1 MHHPSTQPPTAIP
14 VTDALSQLLR
24 RILPASP
31 EAEPAAARL
40 SIIGAGVDLPVALIG
55 LGKSLLQVTRGA
67 ATEPPFLTAER
78 VVLRIVL
85 DEEGLR
91 VDVPVEVASC
101 GRVSMVL
108 RILGVP
114 LVLRRRMVRD
124 RELEAALG
132 GPRAGAPLVA

>member
-1 MHHPSTQPPTAIP
+1 MHPSTHPPTTIP
-14 VTDALSQLLR
+14 VNDALADLLARIQL
-24 RILPASP
+24 ASP

-40 SIIGAGVDLPVALIG
+40 SIIGAGVDLPVAL
-55 LGKSLLQVTRGA
+55 LGHGRSLLQVTRGA
-67 ATEPPFLTAER
+67 PSEPPFLTAER

-85 DEEGLR
+85 EDEGLR

-108 RILGVP
+108 RILGAP

-132 GPRAGAPLVA
+132 GPKPAPLVA